1 MMPLFAEKRN
11 LFLLFLFVIS
21 AYAISCSGT
30 GANPQTL
37 TQDKIETEYQN
48 RKSEEAT
55 GDSLSSQK
63 VVADAATILA
73 RKQVPVLCYHHI
85 REAKPGQSETFKSY
99 SVSPAQF
106 ADQMKALHDSG
117 YQTVLP
123 EQLYNYLAF
132 GDPLPPKPVMLT
144 FDDTDEEQYSIGWQ
158 EMKKYDFKGVFFIMT
173 ISIGKPRYMTREQIR
188 DLSDNGNAIESHTW
202 DHKNV
207 KKYEADDYEKQLL
220 NPRKTIEDITGK
232 TASYFAY
239 PFGVW
244 NQNAIDLLKKAD
256 FKLAF
261 ILSTKRD
268 SASPLYTVRR
278 MIVPTQWSTKGMM
291 SAIDK
296 TFGRD

>member
-11 LFLLFLFVIS
+11 LVLIFLFAIS
-21 AYAISCSGT
+21 SYAVSCSGT
-30 GANPQTL
+30 DSIPQTVTVAA
-37 TQDKIETEYQN
+37 TQDQSPAPV
-48 RKSEEAT
+48 SEVVIT
-55 GDSLSSQK
+55 DSQPPK
-63 VVADAATILA
+63 RVVADAATILA

-85 REAKPGQSETFKSY
+85 RDAKPGQSETFKSY

-106 ADQMKALHDSG
+106 AEQMKVLHDSG

-132 GDPLPPKPVMLT
+132 GDPLPEKPFMIT

-158 EMKKYDFKGVFFIMT
+158 EMKKYNFKGVFFIMT
-173 ISIGKPRYMTREQIR
+173 ISIGKPRYMTKEQIK
-188 DLSDNGNAIESHTW
+188 DLSDSGNAIESHTW

-207 KKYEADDYEKQLL
+207 KKYDAEDYQKQLL

-232 TASYFAY
+232 TANYFAY

-244 NQNAIDLLKKAD
+244 DQNAIEMLKKAD

-268 SASPLYTVRR
+268 STNPLYTVRR

-291 SAIDK
+291 NAMKS